1 MGGKEEGREEGGE
14 GLFILSDRIFLVIF
28 YFNNLF
34 DTFVYIRNVF

>member
-14 GLFILSDRIFLVIF
+14 DHFILADRIFLVIF